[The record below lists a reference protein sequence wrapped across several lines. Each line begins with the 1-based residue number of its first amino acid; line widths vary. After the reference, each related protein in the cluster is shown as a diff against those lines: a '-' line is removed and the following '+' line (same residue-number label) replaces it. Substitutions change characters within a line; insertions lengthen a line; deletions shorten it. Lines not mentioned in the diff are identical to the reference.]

1 MDWTNPKNYSP
12 LLFATPIENAKNSVL
27 QLDNRFLCKNL
38 CSRFLLVATRL
49 VVTFIT
55 TLSLLAIYWTT
66 TRDCHRKDVQIQK
79 TAYYYILLLLTLLI
93 ACGSLITLLCL
104 LLLLLLQ
111 QQHHM
116 RARVRIRK
124 RHQTLRERASAHS
137 KGAAPT
143 GPVGLGMKG
152 RGVPFCRSKTTKT
165 ESFSPFLRCCI
176 NISCKPHSM
185 TELSPSPAC

>member
-1 MDWTNPKNYSP
+1 MERSWHWARSANI
-12 LLFATPIENAKNSVL
+12 LFIGILVL
-27 QLDNRFLCKNL
+27 ISIFFFLP
-38 CSRFLLVATRL
+38 
-49 VVTFIT
+49 
-55 TLSLLAIYWTT
+55 SLFSFYF
-66 TRDCHRKDVQIQK
+66 
-79 TAYYYILLLLTLLI
+79 ILLYLVIIDVVDCMRESHHTTMSTPPAAATATTPH
-93 ACGSLITLLCL
+93 ACS
-104 LLLLLLQ
+104 
-111 QQHHM
+111 
-116 RARVRIRK
+116 IRK